1 MLVSIVTASYN
12 YARYIGETIES
23 VINQTYKDWELIIV
37 DDGSSD
43 NSVEIIKS
51 YCQKDN
57 RIKLYQHENGV
68 NKGLPETLKLG
79 ISKAGGEWISFLES
93 DDKYM
98 PNYLEEKIK
107 VIDSNPDVKYIFSD
121 FESFEGDG
129 IDKIDL
135 YKKFKEIYKKQNLSL
150 NLIEQNVI
158 CTFSIVML
166 KKELFSGCDFNT
178 PIPALIDWWLWI
190 QIAQKTNFYYL
201 DKKLT
206 MWRIHSDS
214 FINSSGTDKIELIYK
229 GMMKFYDKSNW
240 KAHLLILLQIL
251 KSLRKKCLRIRFGK
265 KAQLV
270 IFGKTIYKNKN
281 LC

>member
-37 DDGSSD
+37 DNGSSD

-135 YKKFKEIYKKQNLSL
+135 YKKFKEIYKK
-150 NLIEQNVI
+150 
-158 CTFSIVML
+158 
-166 KKELFSGCDFNT
+166 
-178 PIPALIDWWLWI
+178 
-190 QIAQKTNFYYL
+190 
-201 DKKLT
+201 
-206 MWRIHSDS
+206 
-214 FINSSGTDKIELIYK
+214 
-229 GMMKFYDKSNW
+229 
-240 KAHLLILLQIL
+240 
-251 KSLRKKCLRIRFGK
+251 
-265 KAQLV
+265 
-270 IFGKTIYKNKN
+270 
-281 LC
+281 